1 MELIILLVI
10 IVAGVFAGYYTG
22 ILAAKTDKK
31 VKEYT
36 DPIINF
42 VDRTVSRDERKAR
55 IKEKYGFDSSYD
67 KYIA

>member
-1 MELIILLVI
+1 MELIILLAI
-10 IVAGVFAGYYTG
+10 IVGGVFAGYYIG

-31 VKEYT
+31 VKEYS
-36 DPIINF
+36 DPFIDF
-42 VDRTVSRDERKAR
+42 VDKIMSRDERKAR